1 MIVPSRALLVAYA
14 LTIPA
19 LVLIASRFQE
29 ARTAGLL
36 IAIFL
41 AAVAAID
48 ALTASFS
55 LKGVSF
61 GVNRIIRMTRLRPGR
76 IEIEISHNVPQIRT
90 IRLGL
95 KLPDSIGLENDIA
108 EAAIPPGQGR
118 IKVIFTCLP
127 KERGPAVLDSC
138 HAEGLSFLKL
148 WLFRKPF
155 RLKSEIRVYPGLEG
169 ERKALAPLF
178 LNRGLLGIHRMPQ
191 TGKGREFE
199 KLREYIPGDSSE
211 DIHWKVTAKRHQP
224 VTKVFRV
231 ERTQDVYVVI
241 DSSRLSARPA
251 AFSDHNTGESCDAVL
266 EKYISSALVIGLA
279 AQKEGDNF
287 GLISFSDQVHGFL
300 KARSGRPHY
309 GSCRELI
316 CSIKPRLVNPDFE
329 ELFTFIRL
337 NLRRRALIIFLT
349 ALDDPVLAE
358 GFSKN
363 INLVSRTHLVAAGM
377 IRPENARPLFSETA
391 VAGIDGIYSA
401 LAGHYIWH
409 NLTEL
414 NKVLARQGVGFS
426 MYGSSGLS
434 AGLVNRY
441 LQIKGRQML

>member
-19 LVLIASRFQE
+19 AVLIASRFQE
-29 ARTAGLL
+29 AVLAGLL
-36 IAIFL
+36 IVILL
-41 AAVAAID
+41 ASVAAID
-48 ALTASFS
+48 AFSASFS
-55 LKGVSF
+55 LKGLSF
-61 GVNRIIRMTRLRPGR
+61 GTNRIIRMTKLRPGR
-76 IEIEISHNVPQIRT
+76 IEMEISHNVPSNRK

-95 KLPDSIGLENDIA
+95 KLPGWIGLESDTA
-108 EAAIPPGQGR
+108 EAAIPSGQGR
-118 IKVIFTCLP
+118 IKVIFPCMP
-127 KERGPAVLDSC
+127 EERGSALLDAC
-138 HAEGLSFLKL
+138 HVEGRSFLKL
-148 WLFRKPF
+148 WLARKTF
-155 RLKSEIRVYPGLEG
+155 GLESEIRVYPGLEG
-169 ERKALAPLF
+169 ERKALASLF
-178 LNRGLLGIHRMPQ
+178 LNRGMLGIHRIPQ

-211 DIHWKVTAKRHQP
+211 DIHWKATAKRHQP
-224 VTKVFRV
+224 VTKVFRI

-251 AFSDHNTGESCDAVL
+251 SFSDDIAGEACDALL
-266 EKYISSALVIGLA
+266 ERYISAALVIGLA

-300 KARSGRPHY
+300 RARSGRPHY

-316 CSIKPRLVNPDFE
+316 CSIKPSLVNPDFE

-337 NLRRRALIIFLT
+337 KLRRRALIIFLT
-349 ALDDPVLAE
+349 SLDDPVLAE
-358 GFSKN
+358 DFSKN

-377 IRPENARPLFSETA
+377 IRPENAMTLFSDPE
-391 VAGIDGIYSA
+391 ISSLDGIYSA

-409 NLTEL
+409 NLAEL

-426 MYGSSGLS
+426 MYSSSGLS
-434 AGLVNRY
+434 IGLVNRY
-441 LQIKGRQML
+441 LQIKDRQIL